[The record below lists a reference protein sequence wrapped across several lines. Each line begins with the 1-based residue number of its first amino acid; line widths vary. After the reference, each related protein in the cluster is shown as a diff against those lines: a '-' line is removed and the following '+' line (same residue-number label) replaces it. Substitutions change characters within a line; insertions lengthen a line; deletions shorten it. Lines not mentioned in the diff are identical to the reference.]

1 MTKVAI
7 IGAGPCGLSMLRS
20 FELAEKNSDRG
31 WGISE
36 KFNRLR
42 IEIEIPIET
51 SKDWITDSKNQ
62 VNIPDYAKNKI
73 RKCINQ
79 IRKDYS
85 EKINQINDEIKE
97 PINENLKKRNELIR
111 MIKNSVLTHE
121 ELTKIEKSIKGS
133 NE

>member
-1 MTKVAI
+1 MQ
-7 IGAGPCGLSMLRS
+7 GLYFLRKNRVIDYGGW
-20 FELAEKNSDRG
+20 FELGEKNSERG

-85 EKINQINDEIKE
+85 EKINQINDEVKE
-97 PINENLKKRNELIR
+97 PIDENLKKRNELIR